1 MARTHLDVPYLSS
14 EERAIE
20 KLEKQMMKGRG
31 RWVADF
37 NESFLKY
44 RVGDVTFD
52 LFISGTTRMK
62 GFILSRLFSFLLNP
76 NYDVGFF
83 ATSVGQDNGPNE
95 RKLRKWILA
104 VKSCMEKWR
113 RPGMKWA
120 WLVLVGQSPNE
131 ATQKFMRE
139 STDRSVGVAY
149 VDVNSRKITGADTY
163 LGRQL
168 KRYIKV

>member
-1 MARTHLDVPYLSS
+1 LSGTHPDVSHLSS
-14 EERAIE
+14 TERAIE
-20 KLEKQMMKGRG
+20 KLEKQMMKGQG

-52 LFISGTTRMK
+52 LFISGNTRMK

-83 ATSVGQDNGPNE
+83 ATSVDQEKEPNE
-95 RKLRKWILA
+95 RKLRKLILA
-104 VKSCMEKWR
+104 VKSCMEKS
-113 RPGMKWA
+113 GMKWA
-120 WLVLVGQSPNE
+120 WLVIVGQSPNDSV
-131 ATQKFMRE
+131 ARFIRE
-139 STDRSVGVAY
+139 STDRNVGVAY
-149 VDVNSRKITGADTY
+149 VDVNSREIMSGDTY

-168 KRYIKV
+168 KKYIKV